1 MGVAKKPFDMGNAPA
16 DAKSLEAWRWC
27 IRNKIHIYPIHVNA
41 KTWKLEIENNGKKS
55 TDPTPYGK
63 TEIWNKLYEYCRYYF
78 NKYNK
83 E

>member
-1 MGVAKKPFDMGNAPA
+1 MGIAKKPFDMGNAPA
-16 DAKSLEAWRWC
+16 DAESLKAWRWC
-27 IRNKIHIYPIHVNA
+27 IRNRIHISPICVNA
-41 KTWKLEIENNGKKS
+41 KVWKLEIENNGKKS
-55 TDPTPYGK
+55 TDPTAYSK